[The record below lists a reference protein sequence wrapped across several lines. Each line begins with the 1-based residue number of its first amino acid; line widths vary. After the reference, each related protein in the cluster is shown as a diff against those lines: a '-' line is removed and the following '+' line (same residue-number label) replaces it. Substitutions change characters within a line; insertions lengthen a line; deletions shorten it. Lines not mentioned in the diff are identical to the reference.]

1 MLLVQSKLRI
11 EEKEFPRDPSS
22 SPLLVWLSWEEFHS
36 KKSNNKKKKR
46 GQDPLLPV
54 PTKWRKCPPGTQ
66 STTLVGVAK
75 EEDIPFFDPLVF
87 RPDPYH
93 SYKHFWVGGD
103 WPDRLLE
110 ALWAYRTSIC
120 IATGPLLLSRW
131 HGRHSSQWTRRFLP
145 CAFCSTTIWLIIRSE
160 RLCSRNLTSSIRS
173 MGEKKVTSGRARTSL
188 STSTQPRFGPILRI
202 RGINKAFMRHHT
214 FNRQGP
220 ARRSTGSFSKL
231 SFYPR
236 GNRPRCVGVSVL
248 INSSPL
254 ILPGNG
260 NKLW

>member
-22 SPLLVWLSWEEFHS
+22 SPSLVWLSWEEFHS

-46 GQDPLLPV
+46 GKDLLLPV

-75 EEDIPFFDPLVF
+75 EEDIPFFYPLVF

-93 SYKHFWVGGD
+93 SYKHFRVGGD

-120 IATGPLLLSRW
+120 IATGQTPFSLVV
-131 HGRHSSQWTRRFLP
+131 GMDAILP
-145 CAFCSTTIWLIIRSE
+145 SE
-160 RLCSRNLTSSIRS
+160 LDDS
-173 MGEKKVTSGRARTSL
+173 
-188 STSTQPRFGPILRI
+188 F
-202 RGINKAFMRHHT
+202 
-214 FNRQGP
+214 P
-220 ARRSTGSFSKL
+220 ARSARRR
-231 SFYPR
+231 YD
-236 GNRPRCVGVSVL
+236 
-248 INSSPL
+248 
-254 ILPGNG
+254 
-260 NKLW
+260 W

>member
-93 SYKHFWVGGD
+93 SYKHFWVGID

-173 MGEKKVTSGRARTSL
+173 MGEKKGYERQ
-188 STSTQPRFGPILRI
+188 STHKS
-202 RGINKAFMRHHT
+202 INVNSAALWTDPTNKRH
-214 FNRQGP
+214 
-220 ARRSTGSFSKL
+220 
-231 SFYPR
+231 
-236 GNRPRCVGVSVL
+236 
-248 INSSPL
+248 
-254 ILPGNG
+254 
-260 NKLW
+260 